1 MIISGRIW
9 DISDVA
15 WLALTPTERWAAARR
30 MHPTFVSEYG
40 FIVLAGLILL
50 LLTVLL
56 WWVSFG
62 RKAQQVDVPREL
74 FSEHATRRRLSAR
87 QRQILLAVVARSGLK
102 HNHQVFTKADAFDRG
117 AKQLLAECVANRTPE
132 ENERLKAEVARLGE
146 KLGFRLVLNHN
157 EKIGFAHQRHFPR
170 VSVNG
175 AALVASFPLLGDA
188 SIAVDTG
195 TSFLEAP
202 TFVEGV
208 MVELA
213 GPDLQVQAE
222 LDVQPGDRVLV
233 VFNPVT
239 TPPLGQE
246 DGTPPGGRVIQSVGE
261 VKHCREAVDG
271 RVVALELTGLSDSE
285 IDELMAIVD
294 AASRPDAERPA
305 APNVGPDERADPQ
318 PAANSGIVQG
328 A

>member
-9 DISDVA
+9 DISLVA

-40 FIVLAGLILL
+40 FIMLAGLILL

-56 WWVSFG
+56 WWVTFR
-62 RKAQQVDVPREL
+62 RKAQQADAPREL
-74 FSEHATRRRLSAR
+74 FSEHATRKQLSTR
-87 QRQILLAVVARSGLK
+87 ERQILLAVAARSGLR
-102 HNHQVFTKADAFDRG
+102 HNHQIFTKADAFDRG
-117 AKQLLAECVANRTPE
+117 AKQLLAECAAHRTPLE
-132 ENERLKAEVARLGE
+132 SERLKVEMAHLGE
-146 KLGFRLVLNHN
+146 KLGFRLAQNHDA
-157 EKIGFAHQRHFPR
+157 KTDSVDPRHFPR

-175 AALVASFPLLGDA
+175 PALVAPFPLLGDVSSA
-188 SIAVDTG
+188 ADAG
-195 TSFLEAP
+195 ETSLEAP
-202 TFVEGV
+202 TFVQGD

-213 GPDLQVQAE
+213 GPALQVQAE

-233 VFNPVT
+233 VFSPVAT
-239 TPPLGQE
+239 SPVEQ
-246 DGTPPGGRVIQSVGE
+246 DGGPPPGRTIQCVGN
-261 VKHCREAVDG
+261 VRQCREAVDG

-285 IDELMAIVD
+285 IDELMRIAD
-294 AASRPDAERPA
+294 AASRPDAQGFA
-305 APNVGPDERADPQ
+305 APSIGPDERADQQ